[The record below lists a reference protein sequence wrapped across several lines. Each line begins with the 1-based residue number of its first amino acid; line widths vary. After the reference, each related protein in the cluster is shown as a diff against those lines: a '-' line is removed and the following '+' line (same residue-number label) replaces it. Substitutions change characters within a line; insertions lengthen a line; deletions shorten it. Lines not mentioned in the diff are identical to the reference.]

1 MSWTLDRSFRDDVQP
16 RDADGARAYG
26 SIVTFN
32 DNARVGGN
40 SAKRRGGTV
49 AAVGGGA
56 VGLGAIVVF
65 LISAFTGTDLT
76 GLLGGGAPAG
86 PQSGGETIAACQT
99 GRDAN
104 TDDSCRL
111 AAASL
116 DIDQFWQRRLDGY
129 REPQLVIVDQ
139 ATSSSCG
146 TASNATGPFY
156 CPPDETVYVDPTFF
170 SLLRSQYDTT
180 AGPLAQLYVLAHEY
194 GHHVQNLTGVMQQYP
209 NNGTGPDS
217 NGVRTELQA
226 DCYAGAWVASASEQV
241 DENGTPYLQPPT
253 QQQIADALS
262 AASAVGDDHIQAESG
277 GVVNP
282 ESFTHGSSE
291 QRTRWF
297 GVGYDGGVNA
307 CDTFSVPGG
316 SL

>member
-1 MSWTLDRSFRDDVQP
+1 MQ
-16 RDADGARAYG
+16 AYRG
-26 SIVTFN
+26 FVTFN

-56 VGLGAIVVF
+56 VGLGGIVVLLF
-65 LISAFTGTDLT
+65 SLFTGTDLT
-76 GLLGGGAPAG
+76 GLLGNGGAPAA
-86 PQSGGETIAACQT
+86 PQGGGESIASCET
-99 GRDAN
+99 GADAN
-104 TDDSCRL
+104 SDDSCRL

-116 DIDQFWQRRLDGY
+116 NIDQFWQERLEGY
-129 REPQLVIVDQ
+129 RQPQLIIVDG
-139 ATSSSCG
+139 ATSTACG

-170 SLLRSQYDTT
+170 SILREQYDTT

-194 GHHVQNLTGVMQQYP
+194 GHHVQHLIGVMDQYP

-226 DCYAGAWVASASEQV
+226 DCFAGAWVAAASEQV

-253 QQQIADALS
+253 QQEISDALG
-262 AASAVGDDHIQAESG
+262 AAAAVGDDHIQAESG
-277 GVVNP
+277 RGINP
-282 ESFTHGSSE
+282 ESWTHGSSE
-291 QRTRWF
+291 QRQRWF
-297 GVGYDGGVNA
+297 DAGRKGGVNA
-307 CDTFSVPGG
+307 CDTFSVAGQ

>member
-1 MSWTLDRSFRDDVQP
+1 MSAAEHSRSVT
-16 RDADGARAYG
+16 A
-26 SIVTFN
+26 VTFN

-56 VGLGAIVVF
+56 VGLGGIAVLLF
-65 LISAFTGTDLT
+65 SLLTGTDLSGLFGGT
-76 GLLGGGAPAG
+76 GGAAAPAG
-86 PQSGGETIAACQT
+86 GGEAIVGCET
-99 GRDAN
+99 GQDAN
-104 TDDSCRL
+104 SDDACRL

-116 DIDQFWQRRLDGY
+116 SIDQFWHERLDGY
-129 REPQLVIVDQ
+129 REPQLVIVDR

-170 SLLRSQYDTT
+170 SILRAQYDTT

-194 GHHVQNLTGVMQQYP
+194 GHHVQNLTGVMDQYP
-209 NNGTGPDS
+209 NNGTGADS

-226 DCYAGAWVASASEQV
+226 DCFAGAWVAATGEQV

-253 QQQIADALS
+253 QQQIVDALS
-262 AASAVGDDHIQAESG
+262 AASAVGDDHIQTEAG
-277 GVVNP
+277 GVANP
-282 ESFTHGSSE
+282 DSFTHGSSE

-297 GVGYDGGVNA
+297 ETGREGGVNA
-307 CDTFSVPGG
+307 CDTFSVPGS